1 MNILKIGTKNRSIGN
16 FGEDAAAKFLEK
28 NGYKILSR
36 NYVANDAEID
46 IIAEKGDILAF
57 IEVKT
62 RNVKWTGSKYARP
75 AASVTPEKQR
85 KIIKAASRFI
95 GYKYKERKKRF
106 DVVEVYLESIDGEDK
121 IKEIRHLENTFDIN
135 TAYQKRNYY

>member
-16 FGEDAAAKFLEK
+16 LGEDAAAKFLKKE
-28 NGYKILSR
+28 GYKVVER

-46 IIAEKGDILAF
+46 VIATRDDILAF
-57 IEVKT
+57 VEVKT
-62 RNVKWTGSKYARP
+62 RNIKWLGSKFDRP
-75 AASVTPEKQR
+75 AAAVTPEKQR

-95 GYKYKERKKRF
+95 GYKYKNFKKRF
-106 DVVEVYLESIDGEDK
+106 DVIEVYTDSVDGKDE

-135 TAYQKRNYY
+135 TAYHKGKY

>member
-16 FGEDAAAKFLEK
+16 LGEDAAANHLKK
-28 NGYKILSR
+28 NGYKVVKR

-46 IIAEKGDILAF
+46 VIATRDDILAF

-62 RNVKWTGSKYARP
+62 RNTVWVGSKFGRP
-75 AASVTPEKQR
+75 ASSVSPKKQR

-95 GYKYKERKKRF
+95 GYKYKEFKKRF
-106 DVVEVYLESIDGEDK
+106 DVIEVYLETADGKDE
-121 IKEIRHLENTFDIN
+121 IKEIRHLENTFDVN
-135 TAYQKRNYY
+135 TAYHKGKY